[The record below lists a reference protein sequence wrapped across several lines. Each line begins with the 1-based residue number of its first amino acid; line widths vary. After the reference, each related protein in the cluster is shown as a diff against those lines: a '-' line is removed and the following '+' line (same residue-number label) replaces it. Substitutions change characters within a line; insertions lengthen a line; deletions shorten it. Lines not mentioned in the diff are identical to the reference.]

1 MNPIRSRRFLIPA
14 MVLAGLASLRAPAA
28 QVAIPAA
35 SVAATPSDSPD
46 DARAWRPGALGLEVA
61 LRPLAGGIVL
71 LVRADPALTRLHVV
85 RAPANAPLS
94 ASALAQQD
102 SALAV
107 INGSFFDAAGQ
118 PIGWIVSRG
127 TILAPPAR
135 RGWGAFAVAQGRPRI
150 VSMEDAGAPADE
162 ALQAGPRLVIDG
174 KPNAGLKPQSARR
187 AFIGIDASG
196 RVVLGSTGPT
206 PVSATDLAA
215 FLARPEREDGAGLVN
230 ALNLDGGSSAQLYVR
245 DSGGGAMDFS
255 GIPVP
260 VLIEILPRT
269 ER

>member
-1 MNPIRSRRFLIPA
+1 MNPIRSLMRLI
-14 MVLAGLASLRAPAA
+14 LAIALVGLASLRAPAA
-28 QVAIPAA
+28 QVAAPT
-35 SVAATPSDSPD
+35 SPVVAAPSDNPD
-46 DARAWRPGALGLEVA
+46 DPRAWRPGAPGLELA
-61 LRPLAGGIVL
+61 LRPLGGGIVL

-85 RAPANAPLS
+85 RTPSNAPLS
-94 ASALAQQD
+94 ASALARQD
-102 SALAV
+102 DALAV

-127 TILAPPAR
+127 TILAAPAR
-135 RGWGAFAVAQGRPRI
+135 RGWGAFAVAQDRPRI
-150 VSMEDAGAPADE
+150 VSMNDAGPPADE

-174 KPNAGLKPQSARR
+174 KANAGLKAQSARR

-215 FLARPEREDGAGLVN
+215 FLARPEREGGAGLVN

-245 DSGGGAMDFS
+245 DSGGGSLDLA